1 MTKRLRT
8 PNYLGASVRKDYQHC
23 QTLVGWGEHI
33 AILVK
38 EKPDVREMNP
48 VEPTDSKPP
57 VAAELVP
64 TDNPQS
70 GLTAS
75 MLKQC

>member
-1 MTKRLRT
+1 M
-8 PNYLGASVRKDYQHC
+8 
-23 QTLVGWGEHI
+23 GWGEHI

-48 VEPTDSKPP
+48 VEPMGSKPP
-57 VAAELVP
+57 VAAEPVP
-64 TDNPQS
+64 TEKSQS
-70 GLTAS
+70 GLTAN